1 MRSLWRRLGM
11 ASPLVRD
18 RVAAAVL
25 FVAAQIE
32 VVHVGAG
39 DAPLP
44 LLMLAAAGYTLPFAI
59 RRTRPLLAVVIV
71 IASVVGESAL
81 LTDATR
87 YFLPFLAAMLFSYGA
102 GAYLDGRAAY
112 AGLAIMASG
121 VLTVTMLSPSQI
133 AGDYIFPTVFAA
145 ITWLAGR
152 AVRTRTRLTEEL
164 HEAAVREQEAREL
177 DAQRAA
183 SDERRRIAREMHD
196 VVAHSVS
203 VMVVQAGGARR
214 ILERD
219 PERAVAAAAQ
229 IERTGREA
237 LAEMRRLLGVL
248 HRDDDEHDARA
259 PQPTMAGVGALVER
273 AREAGQPVELH
284 VEGERRSL
292 PAGLDLAAF
301 RVVQEGLTNALKYAE
316 HAPTDVHVRWS
327 ARTLELEILDRG
339 PGPARDR
346 LGGDGGHG
354 LVGMRERVKLYGGEL
369 EAGRRRG
376 GGFRIRAKLPLVR
389 DETTVEAAA

>member
-1 MRSLWRRLGM
+1 MT
-11 ASPLVRD
+11 SPLVRD
-18 RVAAAVL
+18 RVAAALL

-32 VVHVGAG
+32 VINIGAG
-39 DAPLP
+39 GEPLP

-59 RRTRPLLAVVIV
+59 RRTRPLLAVTIV

-87 YFLPFLAAMLFSYGA
+87 YFVPFLSAMLFSYGA
-102 GAYLDGRAAY
+102 GAYLDGRMAY
-112 AGLAIMASG
+112 VGLAIMGSG
-121 VLTVTMLSPSQI
+121 VMTVTMLSPSEVT
-133 AGDYIFPTVFAA
+133 GDYIFPTALAA

-164 HEAAVREQEAREL
+164 HEAALREQEAREL
-177 DAQRAA
+177 DAARAA
-183 SDERRRIAREMHD
+183 ADERRRIAREMHD

-219 PERAVAAAAQ
+219 PERAIAAAAQ

-273 AREAGQPVELH
+273 AREAGLPVELH

-301 RVVQEGLTNALKYAE
+301 RVVQEGLTNALKYAG
-316 HAPTDVHVRWS
+316 HAPTDVHVRWG
-327 ARTLELEILDRG
+327 ARELELEILDRG

-376 GGFRIRAKLPLVR
+376 GGFRIHAKLPLVP

>member
-1 MRSLWRRLGM
+1 
-11 ASPLVRD
+11 
-18 RVAAAVL
+18 
-25 FVAAQIE
+25 
-32 VVHVGAG
+32 
-39 DAPLP
+39 
-44 LLMLAAAGYTLPFAI
+44 
-59 RRTRPLLAVVIV
+59 
-71 IASVVGESAL
+71 
-81 LTDATR
+81 
-87 YFLPFLAAMLFSYGA
+87 
-102 GAYLDGRAAY
+102 
-112 AGLAIMASG
+112 
-121 VLTVTMLSPSQI
+121 
-133 AGDYIFPTVFAA
+133 
-145 ITWLAGR
+145 
-152 AVRTRTRLTEEL
+152 VRTRTRLTEEL

-177 DAQRAA
+177 ESQRAA
-183 SDERRRIAREMHD
+183 ADERRRIAREMHD

-214 ILERD
+214 ILGRD
-219 PERAVAAAAQ
+219 PDRAVAAAAQ

-237 LAEMRRLLGVL
+237 LAEMRRLLGML

-259 PQPTMAGVGALVER
+259 PQPTMAGVAALVER
-273 AREAGQPVELH
+273 ARAAGLPVELH

-316 HAPTDVHVRWS
+316 HAPTDVHVRWG
-327 ARTLELEILDRG
+327 ARDLELEILDRG

-354 LVGMRERVKLYGGEL
+354 LVGMRERVKLYGGDL

-376 GGFRIRAKLPLVR
+376 GGFRIRAKLPLVP